1 MRSRP
6 MPSARIE
13 IDQGNL
19 QAICTYS
26 VQQFLD
32 TIALQIDFRL
42 ARAGLRV
49 GHERHDVAV

>member
-1 MRSRP
+1 MRCRP

-26 VQQFLD
+26 VQQLLD